1 MSNENWTKGEWE
13 IGDCNNQ
20 CCEVSITNQRGEC
33 STICLDRLDR
43 FTAGFIMER
52 SEMLANAHLIAAAP
66 ELYKELKYAEEILR
80 EVAKVS
86 GLTHIDVESCTNMAT
101 KALAKARGEL

>member
-1 MSNENWTKGEWE
+1 MNNENWTKGNWE
-13 IGDCNNQ
+13 AFFYAIGC
-20 CCEVSITNQRGEC
+20 GEDLIA
-33 STICLDRLDR
+33 TVDFKLDE
-43 FTAGFIMER
+43 GM
-52 SEMLANAHLIAAAP
+52 ANAHLIAAAP